1 MKIHTKVNENTYTK
15 KVDENK
21 YTKKVDENT
30 YTTKVGE
37 NTYPTKV
44 DENTNTSRQPGYIR
58 CGTEGK
64 ATPLAS
70 GLKPCPLLFLLA
82 PTGALIVMM
91 VYYISGGNFFRF

>member
-70 GLKPCPLLFLLA
+70 GLKPCPLLFLLNSFLVNLFLELDIRVFM
-82 PTGALIVMM
+82 LIQ
-91 VYYISGGNFFRF
+91 I